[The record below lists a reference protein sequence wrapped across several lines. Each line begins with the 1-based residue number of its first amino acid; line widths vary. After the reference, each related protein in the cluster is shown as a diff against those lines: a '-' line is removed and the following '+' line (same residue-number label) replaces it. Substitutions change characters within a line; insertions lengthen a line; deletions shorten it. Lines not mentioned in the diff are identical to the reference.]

1 MVRIVTSSSMKP
13 NFRVRVEMVRK
24 LECYEPSTVELM
36 GSQVG
41 SAAAKGRDYHRH
53 PAQGVAHDVF
63 YHYPMIVDP
72 DGSLW
77 AEANRYLLSR
87 LNGFV
92 PAKRRTLE
100 SIAGDLAHFRQ
111 WLLEEEIDFLTVS
124 ARPRARPT
132 YRYCTYLHDEI
143 RQGRLKARTAKRRM
157 SSLQNFYRWL
167 EAEGFKFDYPLWL
180 EDEAALMF
188 RDARGFQRR
197 KSVKSTDL
205 TRSFRIVK
213 SNDDYSE
220 YLDDGGKLRP
230 LPKGE
235 QVALIQALK
244 AIGNTEMTLAF
255 FLALATGA
263 RLQTVFTLRRQNFLD
278 EPYQGAVSHR
288 VKVGAGTPVSTKY
301 GKQMVLLVP
310 LFLYRRVQIYM
321 NSERCRQRIKL
332 SKHVYPEDGDQ
343 YLFLTRA
350 GQPYYMAENDPF
362 AFLYRSPPRGN
373 AVTQFIRQQLKPE
386 LYRLGFEFEFR
397 FHDLRATF
405 GINLLEERLRDYPLE
420 DSSMQ
425 NQPNFF
431 RLLMYIRRR
440 MGHANLATTERYLSY
455 RQSFKLAESLQNGYE
470 CYLENLMAV
479 VEVAD
484 ELD

>member
-1 MVRIVTSSSMKP
+1 MVASLSMKL
-13 NFRVRVEMVRK
+13 NFRVRVEVIRK
-24 LECYEPSTVELM
+24 LECYEPSTVKP
-36 GSQVG
+36 VG
-41 SAAAKGRDYHRH
+41 SHVCSTADEGCTYYQHPPRD
-53 PAQGVAHDVF
+53 VAHDVF

-77 AEANRYLLSR
+77 AEANRYLLNR
-87 LNGFV
+87 LNGLV

-111 WLLEEEIDFLTVS
+111 WLLEEEIDFLTDT

-132 YRYCTYLHDEI
+132 YRYCAYLHDEI
-143 RQGRLKARTAKRRM
+143 RLGKLKARTAKRRI
-157 SSLQNFYRWL
+157 SSVQNFYRWL
-167 EAEGFKFDYPLWL
+167 VVDGVKFEYPLWL
-180 EDEAALMF
+180 ENDAALMF
-188 RDARGFQRR
+188 KDARGFQKS

-205 TRSFRIVK
+205 TRSFRVVK

-220 YLDDGGKLRP
+220 HVDDGGKLRP
-230 LPKGE
+230 LPKDE
-235 QVALIQALK
+235 QVALIHALK

-278 EPYQGAVSHR
+278 EPYKGAVSHR
-288 VKVGAGTPVSTKY
+288 IKVGDGTPVSTKY

-321 NSERCRQRIKL
+321 NSERCHQRMKL
-332 SKHVYPEDGDQ
+332 SKHVYPENSDQ
-343 YLFLTRA
+343 YLFLTRT

-362 AFLYRSPPRGN
+362 TFLYRNPPRGN

-405 GINLLEERLRDYPLE
+405 GMNLLESFVIQMSKAEPHLVVKAD
-420 DSSMQ
+420 MTKA
-425 NQPNFF
+425 
-431 RLLMYIRRR
+431 LMLVRSR
-440 MGHANLATTERYLSY
+440 MGHTSIRTTEAYLNY
-455 RQSFKLAESLQNGYE
+455 REKYRVALDLQSEYE
-470 CYLENLMAV
+470 AYLESMLN
-479 VEVAD
+479 EVNTD
-484 ELD
+484 DME

>member
-1 MVRIVTSSSMKP
+1 MSEVVASLSMKL
-13 NFRVRVEMVRK
+13 NFRVRVEVIRK
-24 LECYEPSTVELM
+24 LECYEPSTIEL
-36 GSQVG
+36 VG
-41 SAAAKGRDYHRH
+41 SHVCSATAKSRDYYRH
-53 PAQGVAHDVF
+53 PAQDVAHDVF

-92 PAKRRTLE
+92 PVKHRTLE
-100 SIAGDLAHFRQ
+100 SIAGDLAHFRR
-111 WLLEEEIDFLTVS
+111 WLLEEEIDFLTDT

-132 YRYCTYLHDEI
+132 YRYCAYLHDEI
-143 RQGRLKARTAKRRM
+143 RFGKLKARTAKRRI
-157 SSLQNFYRWL
+157 SSVQNFYRWL
-167 EAEGFKFDYPLWL
+167 VVDGVKFEYPLWL
-180 EDEAALMF
+180 ENDAALMF
-188 RDARGFQRR
+188 KDARGFQKS

-205 TRSFRIVK
+205 TRSFRVVK

-220 YLDDGGKLRP
+220 HIDDGGKLRP
-230 LPKGE
+230 LPKDE
-235 QVALIQALK
+235 QVALIHALK

-278 EPYQGAVSHR
+278 EPYKGAVSHR
-288 VKVGAGTPVSTKY
+288 IKIGDGTPVSTKY

-310 LFLYRRVQIYM
+310 LFLYRRVQVYM
-321 NSERCRQRIKL
+321 NSERCHQRMKL
-332 SKHVYPEDGDQ
+332 SKHVYPESSDQ
-343 YLFLTRA
+343 YLFLTRT

-362 AFLYRSPPRGN
+362 TFLYRNPPRGN

-405 GINLLEERLRDYPLE
+405 GMNLLE
-420 DSSMQ
+420 SFV
-425 NQPNFF
+425 NQMSKAETH
-431 RLLMYIRRR
+431 LVVKADMTKALMLVRSR
-440 MGHANLATTERYLSY
+440 MGHTSIRTTEAYLNY
-455 RQSFKLAESLQNGYE
+455 REKYRVALDLQSEYE
-470 CYLENLMAV
+470 AYLESMLN
-479 VEVAD
+479 EVNTD
-484 ELD
+484 DME

>member
-1 MVRIVTSSSMKP
+1 MSEVVASLSMKL
-13 NFRVRVEMVRK
+13 NFRVRVEVIRK
-24 LECYEPSTVELM
+24 LECYEPSTVKP
-36 GSQVG
+36 VG
-41 SAAAKGRDYHRH
+41 SHVCSTADEGCTYYQHPPRD
-53 PAQGVAHDVF
+53 VAHDVF

-77 AEANRYLLSR
+77 AEANRYLLNR
-87 LNGFV
+87 LNGLV

-111 WLLEEEIDFLTVS
+111 WLLEEEIDFLTDT

-132 YRYCTYLHDEI
+132 YRYCAYLHDEI
-143 RQGRLKARTAKRRM
+143 RLGKLKARTAKRRI
-157 SSLQNFYRWL
+157 SSVQNFYRWL
-167 EAEGFKFDYPLWL
+167 VVDGVKFEYPLWL
-180 EDEAALMF
+180 ENDAALMF
-188 RDARGFQRR
+188 KDARGFQKS

-205 TRSFRIVK
+205 TRSFRVVK

-220 YLDDGGKLRP
+220 HVDDGGKLRP
-230 LPKGE
+230 LPKDE
-235 QVALIQALK
+235 QVALIHALK
-244 AIGNTEMTLAF
+244 AIGNTEMALAF

-278 EPYQGAVSHR
+278 EPYKGAVSHR
-288 VKVGAGTPVSTKY
+288 IKVGDGTPVSTKY

-321 NSERCRQRIKL
+321 NSERCHQRIKL
-332 SKHVYPEDGDQ
+332 SKHVYPENSDQ
-343 YLFLTRA
+343 YLFLTRT

-362 AFLYRSPPRGN
+362 TFLYRNPPRGN

-431 RLLMYIRRR
+431 RLLMYVRRR

-479 VEVAD
+479 IEVAD

>member
-1 MVRIVTSSSMKP
+1 MSEVVASLSMKL
-13 NFRVRVEMVRK
+13 NFRVRVEVIRK
-24 LECYEPSTVELM
+24 LECYEPSTVEFV
-36 GSQVG
+36 GSHIC
-41 SAAAKGRDYHRH
+41 SAAAKSRDYYRH
-53 PAQGVAHDVF
+53 PAQDVAHDVF

-92 PAKRRTLE
+92 PVKRRTLE
-100 SIAGDLAHFRQ
+100 SIAGDLAHFRR
-111 WLLEEEIDFLTVS
+111 WLLKEEIDFLTDT

-132 YRYCTYLHDEI
+132 YRYCAYLHDEI
-143 RQGRLKARTAKRRM
+143 RFGKLKARTAKRRI
-157 SSLQNFYRWL
+157 SSVQNFYRWL
-167 EAEGFKFDYPLWL
+167 VVDGVKFEYPLWL
-180 EDEAALMF
+180 ENDAALMF
-188 RDARGFQRR
+188 KDARGFQKS

-205 TRSFRIVK
+205 TRSFRVVK

-220 YLDDGGKLRP
+220 HIDDGGKLRP
-230 LPKGE
+230 LPKDE
-235 QVALIQALK
+235 QVALIHALK

-278 EPYQGAVSHR
+278 EPYKGAVSHR
-288 VKVGAGTPVSTKY
+288 IKVGDGTPVSTKY

-321 NSERCRQRIKL
+321 NSERCHQRMKL
-332 SKHVYPEDGDQ
+332 SKHVYPENSDQ
-343 YLFLTRA
+343 YLFLTRT

-362 AFLYRSPPRGN
+362 AFLYLNPPRGN

-386 LYRLGFEFEFR
+386 LYRHGYEFKFR

-405 GINLLEERLRDYPLE
+405 GMNLLESFVIQMSKAEPHLVVKAD
-420 DSSMQ
+420 MTKA
-425 NQPNFF
+425 
-431 RLLMYIRRR
+431 LMLVRSR
-440 MGHANLATTERYLSY
+440 MGHTSIRTTEAYLNY
-455 RQSFKLAESLQNGYE
+455 REKYRVALDLQSEYE
-470 CYLENLMAV
+470 AYLESMLN
-479 VEVAD
+479 EVNTD
-484 ELD
+484 DME

>member
-1 MVRIVTSSSMKP
+1 MSEVIASLSMKL
-13 NFRVRVEMVRK
+13 NFRVGVEVIRK
-24 LECYEPSTVELM
+24 LECYESSTIEL
-36 GSQVG
+36 VG
-41 SAAAKGRDYHRH
+41 SHVCSATAKSRDYYRH
-53 PAQGVAHDVF
+53 PAQDVAHDVF

-92 PAKRRTLE
+92 PVKRRTLE
-100 SIAGDLAHFRQ
+100 SIAGDLAHFRR
-111 WLLEEEIDFLTVS
+111 WLLEEEIDFLTDT

-132 YRYCTYLHDEI
+132 YRYCAYLHDEI
-143 RQGRLKARTAKRRM
+143 RFGKLKARTAKRRI
-157 SSLQNFYRWL
+157 SSVQNFYRWL
-167 EAEGFKFDYPLWL
+167 VVDGVKFEYPLWL
-180 EDEAALMF
+180 ENDAALMF
-188 RDARGFQRR
+188 KDARGFQKS

-205 TRSFRIVK
+205 TRSFRVVK

-220 YLDDGGKLRP
+220 HIDDGGKLRP
-230 LPKGE
+230 LPKDE
-235 QVALIQALK
+235 QVALIHALK

-278 EPYQGAVSHR
+278 EPYKGAVSHR
-288 VKVGAGTPVSTKY
+288 IKVGDGTPVSTKY

-321 NSERCRQRIKL
+321 NSERCHQRMKL
-332 SKHVYPEDGDQ
+332 SKHVYPENSDQ
-343 YLFLTRA
+343 YLFLTRT

-362 AFLYRSPPRGN
+362 TFLYRSPPRGN

-386 LYRLGFEFEFR
+386 LYRHGYEFEFR

-405 GINLLEERLRDYPLE
+405 GMNLLE
-420 DSSMQ
+420 SFV
-425 NQPNFF
+425 NQMSKAETH
-431 RLLMYIRRR
+431 LVVKADMTKALMLVRSR
-440 MGHANLATTERYLSY
+440 MGHTSIRTTEAYLNY
-455 RQSFKLAESLQNGYE
+455 REKYRVALDLQSEYE
-470 CYLENLMAV
+470 AYLESMLN
-479 VEVAD
+479 EVNTD
-484 ELD
+484 DME

>member
-1 MVRIVTSSSMKP
+1 MVASLSMKL
-13 NFRVRVEMVRK
+13 NFRIRVEVIRK
-24 LECYEPSTVELM
+24 LECYEPSTVKP
-36 GSQVG
+36 VG
-41 SAAAKGRDYHRH
+41 SHVCSTADEGCTYYQHPPRD
-53 PAQGVAHDVF
+53 VAHDVF

-77 AEANRYLLSR
+77 AEANRYLLNR
-87 LNGFV
+87 LNGLM

-111 WLLEEEIDFLTVS
+111 WLLEEEIDFLTDT

-132 YRYCTYLHDEI
+132 YRYCAYLHDEI
-143 RQGRLKARTAKRRM
+143 RLGKLKARTAKRRI
-157 SSLQNFYRWL
+157 SSVQNFYRWL
-167 EAEGFKFDYPLWL
+167 VVDGVKFEYPLWL
-180 EDEAALMF
+180 ENDAALMF
-188 RDARGFQRR
+188 KDARGFQKS

-205 TRSFRIVK
+205 TRSFRVVK

-220 YLDDGGKLRP
+220 HVDDGGKLRP
-230 LPKGE
+230 LPKDE
-235 QVALIQALK
+235 QVALIHALK

-278 EPYQGAVSHR
+278 EPYKGAVSHR
-288 VKVGAGTPVSTKY
+288 IKVGDGTPVSTKY

-321 NSERCRQRIKL
+321 NSERCHQRMKL
-332 SKHVYPEDGDQ
+332 SKHVYPENSDQ
-343 YLFLTRA
+343 YLFLTRT

-362 AFLYRSPPRGN
+362 AFLYRNPPRGN

-405 GINLLEERLRDYPLE
+405 GMNLLE
-420 DSSMQ
+420 SFA
-425 NQPNFF
+425 NQMSQAEPN
-431 RLLMYIRRR
+431 LAVKADMTKALMLVRSR
-440 MGHANLATTERYLSY
+440 MGHTSIRTTEAYLNY
-455 RQSFKLAESLQNGYE
+455 REKYRVALDLQSEYE
-470 CYLENLMAV
+470 AYLESMLN
-479 VEVAD
+479 EVNTD
-484 ELD
+484 DME

>member
-1 MVRIVTSSSMKP
+1 MSEVVASLSMKL
-13 NFRVRVEMVRK
+13 NFRVRVEVIRK
-24 LECYEPSTVELM
+24 LECYEPSTVEFVD
-36 GSQVG
+36 SHVC
-41 SAAAKGRDYHRH
+41 SAAAKSRDYYRH
-53 PAQGVAHDVF
+53 PAQDVAHDVF

-92 PAKRRTLE
+92 PVKRRTLE
-100 SIAGDLAHFRQ
+100 SIAGDLAHFRR
-111 WLLEEEIDFLTVS
+111 WLLEEEIDFLTDT

-132 YRYCTYLHDEI
+132 YRYCAYLHDEI
-143 RQGRLKARTAKRRM
+143 RFGKLKARTAKRRI
-157 SSLQNFYRWL
+157 SSVQNFYRWL
-167 EAEGFKFDYPLWL
+167 VVDGVKFEYPLWL
-180 EDEAALMF
+180 ENDAALMF
-188 RDARGFQRR
+188 KDARGFQKS

-205 TRSFRIVK
+205 TRSFRVVK

-220 YLDDGGKLRP
+220 HIDDGGKLRP
-230 LPKGE
+230 LPKDE
-235 QVALIQALK
+235 QVALIHALK

-278 EPYQGAVSHR
+278 EPYKGAVSHR
-288 VKVGAGTPVSTKY
+288 IKVGDGTPVSTKY

-321 NSERCRQRIKL
+321 NSERCHQRMKL
-332 SKHVYPEDGDQ
+332 SKHVYPENSDQ
-343 YLFLTRA
+343 YLFLTRT

-362 AFLYRSPPRGN
+362 TFLYRNPPRGN

-405 GINLLEERLRDYPLE
+405 GMNLLE
-420 DSSMQ
+420 SFV
-425 NQPNFF
+425 NQMSKAETH
-431 RLLMYIRRR
+431 LVVKADMTKALMLVRSR
-440 MGHANLATTERYLSY
+440 MGHTSIRTTEAYLNY
-455 RQSFKLAESLQNGYE
+455 REKYRVALDLQSEYE
-470 CYLENLMAV
+470 AYLESMLN
-479 VEVAD
+479 EVNTD
-484 ELD
+484 DME

>member
-1 MVRIVTSSSMKP
+1 MSEVIASLSMKL
-13 NFRVRVEMVRK
+13 NFRVRVEVIRK
-24 LECYEPSTVELM
+24 LECYEPSTIEL
-36 GSQVG
+36 VG
-41 SAAAKGRDYHRH
+41 SHVCSATAKSRDYYRH
-53 PAQGVAHDVF
+53 PAQDVAHDAF

-77 AEANRYLLSR
+77 AEANRYLLNR
-87 LNGFV
+87 LNGLV

-111 WLLEEEIDFLTVS
+111 WLLEEEIDFLTDT

-132 YRYCTYLHDEI
+132 YRYCAYLHDEI
-143 RQGRLKARTAKRRM
+143 RLGKLKARTAKRRI
-157 SSLQNFYRWL
+157 SSVQNFYRWL
-167 EAEGFKFDYPLWL
+167 VVDGVKFEYPLWL
-180 EDEAALMF
+180 ENDAALMF
-188 RDARGFQRR
+188 KDARGFQKS

-205 TRSFRIVK
+205 TRSFRVVK

-220 YLDDGGKLRP
+220 HVDDGGKLRP
-230 LPKGE
+230 LPKDE
-235 QVALIQALK
+235 QVALIHALK

-278 EPYQGAVSHR
+278 EPYKGAVSHR
-288 VKVGAGTPVSTKY
+288 IKVGDGTPVSTKY

-321 NSERCRQRIKL
+321 NSERCHQRMKL
-332 SKHVYPEDGDQ
+332 SKHVYPENSDQ
-343 YLFLTRA
+343 YLFLTRT

-362 AFLYRSPPRGN
+362 TFLYRNPPRGN

-405 GINLLEERLRDYPLE
+405 GMNLLESFVIQMSKAEPHLVVKAD
-420 DSSMQ
+420 MTKA
-425 NQPNFF
+425 
-431 RLLMYIRRR
+431 LMLVRSR
-440 MGHANLATTERYLSY
+440 MGHTSIRTTEAYLNY
-455 RQSFKLAESLQNGYE
+455 REKYRVALDLQSEYE
-470 CYLENLMAV
+470 AYLESMLN
-479 VEVAD
+479 EVNTD
-484 ELD
+484 DME

>member
-1 MVRIVTSSSMKP
+1 MSEVVASLSMKL
-13 NFRVRVEMVRK
+13 NFRVRVEVIRK
-24 LECYEPSTVELM
+24 LECYEPSTVKP
-36 GSQVG
+36 VG
-41 SAAAKGRDYHRH
+41 SHVCSTADEGCTYYQHPPRD
-53 PAQGVAHDVF
+53 VAHDVF

-77 AEANRYLLSR
+77 AEANRYLLNR
-87 LNGFV
+87 LNGLV

-111 WLLEEEIDFLTVS
+111 WLLEEEIDFLTDT

-132 YRYCTYLHDEI
+132 YRYCAYLHDEI
-143 RQGRLKARTAKRRM
+143 RLGKLKARTAKRRI
-157 SSLQNFYRWL
+157 SSVQNFYRWL
-167 EAEGFKFDYPLWL
+167 VVDGVKFEYPLWL
-180 EDEAALMF
+180 ENDAALMF
-188 RDARGFQRR
+188 KDARGFQKS

-205 TRSFRIVK
+205 TRSFRVVK

-220 YLDDGGKLRP
+220 HVDDGGKLRP
-230 LPKGE
+230 LPKDE
-235 QVALIQALK
+235 QVALIHALK

-278 EPYQGAVSHR
+278 EPYKGAVSHR
-288 VKVGAGTPVSTKY
+288 IKVGDGTPVSTKY

-321 NSERCRQRIKL
+321 NSERCHQRMKL
-332 SKHVYPEDGDQ
+332 SKHVYPENSDQ
-343 YLFLTRA
+343 YLFLTRT

-362 AFLYRSPPRGN
+362 TFLYRNPPRGN

-405 GINLLEERLRDYPLE
+405 GMNLLESFVIQMSKAEPHLVVKAD
-420 DSSMQ
+420 MTKA
-425 NQPNFF
+425 
-431 RLLMYIRRR
+431 LMLVRSR
-440 MGHANLATTERYLSY
+440 MGHTSIRTTEAYLNY
-455 RQSFKLAESLQNGYE
+455 REKYRVALDLQSEYE
-470 CYLENLMAV
+470 AYLESMLN
-479 VEVAD
+479 EVNTD
-484 ELD
+484 DME

>member
-1 MVRIVTSSSMKP
+1 MSEVVASLSMKL
-13 NFRVRVEMVRK
+13 NFRVRVEVIRK
-24 LECYEPSTVELM
+24 LECYEPSTIEL
-36 GSQVG
+36 VG
-41 SAAAKGRDYHRH
+41 SHVCSATAKSRDYYRH
-53 PAQGVAHDVF
+53 PAQDVAHDVF

-77 AEANRYLLSR
+77 AEANRYLLNR
-87 LNGFV
+87 LNGLV

-111 WLLEEEIDFLTVS
+111 WLLEEEIDFLTDT

-132 YRYCTYLHDEI
+132 YRYCAYLHDEI
-143 RQGRLKARTAKRRM
+143 RLGKLKARTAKRRI
-157 SSLQNFYRWL
+157 SSVQNFYRWL
-167 EAEGFKFDYPLWL
+167 VVDGVKFEYPLWL
-180 EDEAALMF
+180 ENDAALMF
-188 RDARGFQRR
+188 KDARGFQKS

-205 TRSFRIVK
+205 TRSFRVVK

-220 YLDDGGKLRP
+220 HVDDGGKLRP
-230 LPKGE
+230 LPKDE
-235 QVALIQALK
+235 QVALIHALK

-278 EPYQGAVSHR
+278 EPYKGAVSHR
-288 VKVGAGTPVSTKY
+288 IKVGDGTPVSTKY

-321 NSERCRQRIKL
+321 NSERCHQRMKL
-332 SKHVYPEDGDQ
+332 SKHVYPENSDQ
-343 YLFLTRA
+343 YLFLTRT

-362 AFLYRSPPRGN
+362 TFLYRNPPRGN

-431 RLLMYIRRR
+431 RLLMYVRRR

-479 VEVAD
+479 IEVAD

>member
-1 MVRIVTSSSMKP
+1 MSEVVASLSMKL
-13 NFRVRVEMVRK
+13 NFRIRVEVIRK
-24 LECYEPSTVELM
+24 LECYEPSTVKP
-36 GSQVG
+36 VG
-41 SAAAKGRDYHRH
+41 SHVCSTADEGCTYYQHPPRD
-53 PAQGVAHDVF
+53 VAHDVF

-77 AEANRYLLSR
+77 AEANRYLLNR
-87 LNGFV
+87 LNGLM

-111 WLLEEEIDFLTVS
+111 WLLEEEIDFLTDT

-132 YRYCTYLHDEI
+132 YRYCAYLHDEI
-143 RQGRLKARTAKRRM
+143 RLGKLKARTAKRRI
-157 SSLQNFYRWL
+157 SSVQNFYRWL
-167 EAEGFKFDYPLWL
+167 VVDGVKFEYPLWL
-180 EDEAALMF
+180 ENDAALMF
-188 RDARGFQRR
+188 KDARGFQKS

-205 TRSFRIVK
+205 TRSFRVVK

-220 YLDDGGKLRP
+220 HVDDGGKLRP
-230 LPKGE
+230 LPKDE
-235 QVALIQALK
+235 QVALIHALK

-278 EPYQGAVSHR
+278 EPYKGAVSHR
-288 VKVGAGTPVSTKY
+288 IKVGDGTPVSTKY

-321 NSERCRQRIKL
+321 NSERCHQRMKL
-332 SKHVYPEDGDQ
+332 SKHVYPENSDQ
-343 YLFLTRA
+343 YLFLTRT

-362 AFLYRSPPRGN
+362 AFLYRNPPRGN

-405 GINLLEERLRDYPLE
+405 GMNLLE
-420 DSSMQ
+420 SFA
-425 NQPNFF
+425 NQMSQAEPN
-431 RLLMYIRRR
+431 LAVKADMTKALMLVRSR
-440 MGHANLATTERYLSY
+440 MGHTSIRTTEAYLNY
-455 RQSFKLAESLQNGYE
+455 REKYRVALDLQSEYE
-470 CYLENLMAV
+470 AYLESMLN
-479 VEVAD
+479 EVNTD
-484 ELD
+484 DME

>member
-1 MVRIVTSSSMKP
+1 MSEVVASLSMKL
-13 NFRVRVEMVRK
+13 NFRVRVEVIRK
-24 LECYEPSTVELM
+24 LECYEPSTVKP
-36 GSQVG
+36 VG
-41 SAAAKGRDYHRH
+41 SHVCSTADEGCTYYQHPPRD
-53 PAQGVAHDVF
+53 VAHDVF

-77 AEANRYLLSR
+77 AEANRYLLNR
-87 LNGFV
+87 LNGLV

-111 WLLEEEIDFLTVS
+111 WLLEEEIDFLTDT

-132 YRYCTYLHDEI
+132 YRYCAYLHDEI
-143 RQGRLKARTAKRRM
+143 RLGKLKARTAKRRI
-157 SSLQNFYRWL
+157 SSVQNFYRWL
-167 EAEGFKFDYPLWL
+167 VVDGVKFEYPLWL
-180 EDEAALMF
+180 ENDAALMF
-188 RDARGFQRR
+188 KDARGFQKS

-205 TRSFRIVK
+205 TRSFRVVK

-220 YLDDGGKLRP
+220 HVDDGGKLRP
-230 LPKGE
+230 LPKDE
-235 QVALIQALK
+235 QVALIHALK

-278 EPYQGAVSHR
+278 EPYKGAVSHR
-288 VKVGAGTPVSTKY
+288 IKVGDGTPVSTKY

-321 NSERCRQRIKL
+321 NSERCHQRMKL
-332 SKHVYPEDGDQ
+332 SKHVYPENSDQ
-343 YLFLTRA
+343 YLFLTRT

-362 AFLYRSPPRGN
+362 AFLYRNPPRGN

-405 GINLLEERLRDYPLE
+405 GMNLLE
-420 DSSMQ
+420 SFA
-425 NQPNFF
+425 NQMSQAEPN
-431 RLLMYIRRR
+431 LAVKADMTKALMLVRSR
-440 MGHANLATTERYLSY
+440 MGHTSIRTTEAYLNY
-455 RQSFKLAESLQNGYE
+455 REKYRVALDLQSEYE
-470 CYLENLMAV
+470 AYLESMLN
-479 VEVAD
+479 EVNTD
-484 ELD
+484 DME

>member
-1 MVRIVTSSSMKP
+1 MLGRVITSLSMKP
-13 NFRVRVEMVRK
+13 NFRVRVEVVRK

-36 GSQVG
+36 GSHVC
-41 SAAAKGRDYHRH
+41 SAAAKGRDYYRR
-53 PAQGVAHDVF
+53 PAQDVAHDVF

-100 SIAGDLAHFRQ
+100 SIAGDLVHFRQ

-143 RQGRLKARTAKRRM
+143 RQGKLKARTAKRRM

-167 EAEGFKFDYPLWL
+167 ETEGFKFDHPLWL

-220 YLDDGGKLRP
+220 CIDDGGKLRP
-230 LPKGE
+230 LPKDE

-278 EPYQGAVSHR
+278 EPYKGAVSHR
-288 VKVGAGTPVSTKY
+288 IKVGAGTPVSTKY

-321 NSERCRQRIKL
+321 NSERCRQRIGL

-386 LYRLGFEFEFR
+386 LYRHGYEFEFR

-405 GINLLEERLRDYPLE
+405 GMNLLE
-420 DSSMQ
+420 SFV
-425 NQPNFF
+425 NQMSKAEPS
-431 RLLMYIRRR
+431 LAVKADMTKALMLVRSR
-440 MGHANLATTERYLSY
+440 MGHTSIRTTEAYLNY
-455 RQSFKLAESLQNGYE
+455 REKYRVALDLQSEYE
-470 CYLENLMAV
+470 AYLESMLN
-479 VEVAD
+479 EVNTD
-484 ELD
+484 DME